1 MGLDRMCPLSKW
13 AGWSQPGG
21 RARGASGDRGP
32 TRTWAHT
39 PGGAPDPCQHP
50 SRTASHQVPWGWG
63 PRGGNGGAPKEARL
77 LTLRDHVRFHLLH
90 LGTPKPRARTPA
102 RRPPP
107 LLCPRPSGSSSPAR
121 PPAYTPHWTEA
132 GP

>member
-21 RARGASGDRGP
+21 RARGAPQEHGRTPQEGRQ
-32 TRTWAHT
+32 TR
-39 PGGAPDPCQHP
+39 QHP

-63 PRGGNGGAPKEARL
+63 PCGGNGGAPKEARL
-77 LTLRDHVRFHLLH
+77 LTLQDHVRFHLLH
-90 LGTPKPRARTPA
+90 LGPPKPRARTPA
-102 RRPPP
+102 RGPPP
-107 LLCPRPSGSSSPAR
+107 LLCPRPGGSGSPAR
-121 PPAYTPHWTEA
+121 PPAYTPRWTEA